1 MTIQVQGLKETLRD
15 LQKLEPETRKQINK
29 DIRRTVKPV
38 ADHINNNIPSAAPLS
53 GMDHNGRTGWNRRR
67 AVAIKLDA
75 RKPRRY
81 IDKPTRT
88 LTSVVRITTKDAPT
102 AIVDMAGKAG
112 GTTSRAPVSRRR
124 PNFDNALSSRLGPPS
139 RFMWRDTE
147 QLIEVAQHELVAI
160 IRNVE
165 EEVNRDLKVK
175 YR

>member
-38 ADHINNNIPSAAPLS
+38 ADHINSNIPASAPLS
-53 GMDHNGRTGWNRRR
+53 GMNHSGRTGWNRRK

-88 LTSVVRITTKDAPT
+88 VTSVVRITTKDAPT

-112 GTTSRAPVSRRR
+112 GGSSRRPIQYRR
-124 PNFDNALSSRLGPPS
+124 PNFARALSSRLGQPS
-139 RFMWRDTE
+139 RFMWRDIE
-147 QLIEVAQHELVAI
+147 NDLQLVQRELEPIVD
-160 IRNVE
+160 RVE
-165 EEVNRDLKVK
+165 RALDRDLKTSF
-175 YR
+175 

>member
-1 MTIQVQGLKETLRD
+1 MTVQVQGLKETLRD
-15 LQKLEPETRKQINK
+15 LQKLEPELRKQINR

-38 ADHINNNIPSAAPLS
+38 VDFINGNIPAGPPLS

-67 AVAIKLDA
+67 AVAMKLDA

-81 IDKPTRT
+81 VDRPGRT
-88 LTSVVRITTKDAPT
+88 VTSVIRITTKDAPT

-112 GTTSRAPVSRRR
+112 GGSSRAPESRRR
-124 PNFDNALSSRLGPPS
+124 PNFAAALTARLGQPS

-147 QLIEVAQHELVAI
+147 NQISLVSNELVKI
-160 IRNVE
+160 IKDVE
-165 EEVNRDLKVK
+165 NEVNKDLKVT

>member
-15 LQKLEPETRKQINK
+15 LQKLEPELRKQINK

-38 ADHINNNIPSAAPLS
+38 ADFINSNIPGQAPLS
-53 GMDHNGRTGWNRRR
+53 GMDHSGRTGWRNRK

-81 IDKPTRT
+81 VDKPGRT
-88 LTSVVRITTKDAPT
+88 ITSVVRITTKDAPT

-112 GTTSRAPVSRRR
+112 GGSSRAPQARRR
-124 PNFDNALSSRLGPPS
+124 PNFDNALSARLGAPS

-147 QLIEVAQHELVAI
+147 GQIELVSEELVKI
-160 IRNVE
+160 IHDVE
-165 EEVNRDLKVK
+165 QEVNKSLKVA